1 MSHRQIWGAV
11 LLLALM
17 GLAFPGAG
25 EARIQTDLGEVSAS
39 PGFLER
45 LAQLWTW
52 AEGVVVDLGAQLVT
66 KEGASIGPGG

>member
-17 GLAFPGAG
+17 GLAFPGTG
-25 EARIQTDLGEVSAS
+25 EARIQTDLGEVSVA
-39 PGFLER
+39 PGLLER

-52 AEGVVVDLGAQLVT
+52 AEGVVADLGALLST
-66 KEGASIGPGG
+66 KGGASITPGG